1 METSDFDYDLPD
13 SSIAQHPLDVRDA
26 ARLLVDRGPAGS
38 LDHRHVRD
46 LPDLLEPGDLLVVN
60 NTRVLPARLHLK
72 RASGGAAEVLL
83 LDRLDDGAVDSIG
96 VSRWEALV
104 RPSRK
109 VAPGTE
115 LSPLD
120 SGSDLRVIVHDD
132 LGEGRRVVE
141 LESTGPLLDAL
152 EHHGVMPLPPYI
164 TERLD
169 EPERYQT
176 VFSQRPA
183 SAAAPT
189 AGLHLTDEVF
199 ARCAERGIGRAEV
212 ELVVGLGTFR
222 PIATDTVEDHVM
234 HSEAYRVPPE
244 TMDACAR
251 TKAAGGRVIA
261 IGTTA
266 VRALES
272 AATFGALQGR
282 TELFIRGPHEF
293 KIVDRLLTNFHP
305 PRSSLLVLIDS
316 FVGPRWRSMYAEAID
331 DGYRFL
337 SFGDAMLL
345 TRQDLWMNS

>member
-13 SSIAQHPLDVRDA
+13 SAIAQHPLDVRDA
-26 ARLLVDRGPAGS
+26 ARLLVDQGP
-38 LDHRHVRD
+38 LNPPTHRVVRD
-46 LPDLLEPGDLLVVN
+46 LADLLDPGDLLVVN
-60 NTRVLPARLHLK
+60 NTRVLPARLHLT
-72 RASGGAAEVLL
+72 RSSGGAAEVLL
-83 LDRLDDGAVDSIG
+83 LDRLDDGAVDSVG
-96 VSRWEALV
+96 HSRWEALV

-115 LSPLD
+115 LTPAGPGD
-120 SGSDLRVIVHDD
+120 ELRIVVHDD
-132 LGEGRRVVE
+132 LGEGRRIVE
-141 LESTGPLLDAL
+141 LESSIPLLDAL
-152 EHHGVMPLPPYI
+152 ERHGVMPLPPYI

-189 AGLHLTDEVF
+189 AGLHLTKEVF
-199 ARCAERGIGRAEV
+199 ARCEERGIGRAEV

-222 PIATDTVEDHVM
+222 PIATDAVEDHVM
-234 HSEAYRVPPE
+234 HSEAYRIPPE
-244 TMDACAR
+244 TMEACER
-251 TKAAGGRVIA
+251 TKAAGGKVIA
-261 IGTTA
+261 IGTTV

-272 AATFGALQGR
+272 AAAFGASSGR
-282 TELFIRGPHEF
+282 TELFIKGDHEF
-293 KIVDRLLTNFHP
+293 KIVDRLLTNFHL

-316 FVGPRWRSMYAEAID
+316 FVGPRWRDLYAEALD

-345 TRQDLWMNS
+345 TRRDLWMTP

>member
-1 METSDFDYDLPD
+1 VETSDFDYDLPE

-26 ARLLVDRGPAGS
+26 ARLLVDRGS
-38 LDHRHVRD
+38 RESVDHRQVRD

-72 RASGGAAEVLL
+72 RASGGTAEVLL
-83 LDRLDDGAVDSIG
+83 LDRLDDGAVDSVG

-115 LSPLD
+115 LRPVAP
-120 SGSDLRVIVHDD
+120 GTDLRVFVHED

-141 LESTGPLLDAL
+141 LESTVPLLDAL

-164 TERLD
+164 TERLA

-189 AGLHLTDEVF
+189 AGLHLTDDVF

-244 TMDACAR
+244 TMGACER

-272 AATFGALQGR
+272 AATFGTLQGR
-282 TELFIRGPHEF
+282 TELFIRGSHEF
-293 KIVDRLLTNFHP
+293 KIVDRLLTNFHL
-305 PRSSLLVLIDS
+305 PRSSLLVMIDS
-316 FVGPRWRSMYAEAID
+316 FVGPRWRSMYSEAID